1 MKENYLGNSGTLRGK
16 QRPDYN
22 VKNTTTSID
31 DFYMVELYPPDIL
44 EEGETLKLEA
54 QSMDGCILLFSK
66 DGEPYLVAGVYR
78 DGEIKSAGY
87 HLIAEPQY
95 KKQFCGYDWLHMGRM
110 MYYVFNGKLIAH
122 NVRPKWLTQYPAGE
136 LSCSKWADLKE
147 TYWLFYREEEW
158 ANSPSIANIPRI
170 GNFLFAYNALI
181 PMQEEPKEI
190 SKHEW
195 FGNEVQFDGFLKLY
209 REVRAAG
216 AVIARWQKDLYTFAS
231 EDAFITYEGALYYL
245 EQRMGVASRA
255 YMFPFRWDFTEDPA
269 GRVTGYRGVLSS
281 SPGVYGLND
290 DDSVRGF
297 FHAGDGLILSKEHG
311 HTLNTYNDVKLIGYN
326 GGLFEYCPVKIDGT
340 EQEAQT
346 ETYES
351 LGLLCSSVFP
361 HGKPRIIDN
370 HSEYDPQD
378 SGVTVSWGVD
388 RNGAFVKNTS
398 FNSPDF
404 NALKVEPLT
413 VDYLAG
419 CTYGFAGHRSGLGA
433 LLTQLAP
440 PFHRMSIPGVNPR
453 VISERAGISV
463 RSVIKNSMR
472 VTDLM
477 FMDKDGKQSGGVDHS
492 PVPEKVFLESL
503 NVSKICCGEVSTQFR
518 SVVPYFPIL
527 IEHPDDTD
535 TITHYAWILPTGE
548 IGDTQSVGN
557 PGAGWWESANR
568 NSLSYCGV
576 NIPIHPDWAGWWGG
590 VLTPDIN
597 ASAAEYKK
605 LARGLSMTHT
615 TPSSTYI
622 SVALFSTDPKQ
633 GRFYF
638 QDSTTLVSYLI
649 VDTELAG
656 IAEDI
661 AVSWSGSGWARQQN
675 SYAINPGLGYKFPL
689 IMSRGEYTDRFG
701 NQRTKEHFFIFFTA
715 SGAQIPNTS
724 GRSWS
729 KTRLAMYRMDK
740 NQILEDHIF
749 EERRW

>member
-1 MKENYLGNSGTLRGK
+1 M
-16 QRPDYN
+16 
-22 VKNTTTSID
+22 
-31 DFYMVELYPPDIL
+31 
-44 EEGETLKLEA
+44 
-54 QSMDGCILLFSK
+54 
-66 DGEPYLVAGVYR
+66 
-78 DGEIKSAGY
+78 
-87 HLIAEPQY
+87 
-95 KKQFCGYDWLHMGRM
+95 
-110 MYYVFNGKLIAH
+110 
-122 NVRPKWLTQYPAGE
+122 
-136 LSCSKWADLKE
+136 
-147 TYWLFYREEEW
+147 
-158 ANSPSIANIPRI
+158 
-170 GNFLFAYNALI
+170 
-181 PMQEEPKEI
+181 
-190 SKHEW
+190 
-195 FGNEVQFDGFLKLY
+195 
-209 REVRAAG
+209 
-216 AVIARWQKDLYTFAS
+216 
-231 EDAFITYEGALYYL
+231 
-245 EQRMGVASRA
+245 
-255 YMFPFRWDFTEDPA
+255 
-269 GRVTGYRGVLSS
+269 
-281 SPGVYGLND
+281 
-290 DDSVRGF
+290 
-297 FHAGDGLILSKEHG
+297 
-311 HTLNTYNDVKLIGYN
+311 
-326 GGLFEYCPVKIDGT
+326 
-340 EQEAQT
+340 
-346 ETYES
+346 
-351 LGLLCSSVFP
+351 
-361 HGKPRIIDN
+361 
-370 HSEYDPQD
+370 
-378 SGVTVSWGVD
+378 
-388 RNGAFVKNTS
+388 
-398 FNSPDF
+398 
-404 NALKVEPLT
+404 
-413 VDYLAG
+413 
-419 CTYGFAGHRSGLGA
+419 
-433 LLTQLAP
+433 
-440 PFHRMSIPGVNPR
+440 
-453 VISERAGISV
+453 

-740 NQILEDHIF
+740 NQIIEDHIF